1 MDRSKYGLYVPAGV
15 SDFYLRNF
23 PQFNRVVVGTNDG
36 RSYYDSFQLSLRRQT
51 GALKFVANY
60 TFSKSID
67 NTSREGGL
75 PHVSPIDNFNVRLN
89 RARGD
94 YDIPHAFNSSFLYT
108 LPFGKGRRFA
118 GRVPR
123 WADSVVGGWD
133 LGLLTI
139 WQSGRVVTYL
149 SGRTTGPTPP
159 ITATDPTSGSS
170 YVNYTGD
177 RNIGSVMRQSDG
189 VYWLT
194 SEEIKRFSFPQAG
207 EIGTGGRN
215 AFRGPRFFNV
225 DISLVKKFRI
235 SERHAV
241 SFRAE
246 AYNLF
251 NNANFAAPNAT
262 LDPSFGK
269 LSATVGNAR
278 VLQGALRY
286 EF

>member
-1 MDRSKYGLYVPAGV
+1 
-15 SDFYLRNF
+15 
-23 PQFNRVVVGTNDG
+23 
-36 RSYYDSFQLSLRRQT
+36 
-51 GALKFVANY
+51 
-60 TFSKSID
+60 
-67 NTSREGGL
+67 
-75 PHVSPIDNFNVRLN
+75 
-89 RARGD
+89 
-94 YDIPHAFNSSFLYT
+94 
-108 LPFGKGRRFA
+108 
-118 GRVPR
+118 
-123 WADSVVGGWD
+123 
-133 LGLLTI
+133 
-139 WQSGRVVTYL
+139 VVTYL